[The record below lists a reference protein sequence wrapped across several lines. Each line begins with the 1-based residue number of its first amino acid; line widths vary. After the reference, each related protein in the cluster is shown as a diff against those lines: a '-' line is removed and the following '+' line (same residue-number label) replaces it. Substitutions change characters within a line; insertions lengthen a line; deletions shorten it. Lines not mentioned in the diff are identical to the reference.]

1 MSIQYWETR
10 FMPVTDTRGARIK
23 VIQAGSKTPIY
34 TAGFDY
40 ALGGGIEQHENA
52 IHLAFGPAEIM
63 NARVNVAFTTDRGYV
78 FAVDSNVPNVDR
90 LRRDREALTGLF
102 VRLLNPSAAEYNAL
116 VKAMWRI
123 DREIREVDE

>member
-1 MSIQYWETR
+1 
-10 FMPVTDTRGARIK
+10 MPVTDTRGARIK

-52 IHLAFGPAEIM
+52 VRLAFGPADTC
-63 NARVNVAFTTDRGYV
+63 RVNVAFATARGYV
-78 FAVDSNVPNVDR
+78 FAVESNVPNVDR